1 MWERYKGALGV
12 CQSLGLMDNL
22 TAKGLWSKGVYE
34 HPGLYKCKKKDVGF
48 WRFEKRRGVGVVSE
62 MDFKRSHFHE
72 DWVGWLEI
80 RNVERD
86 GKRNNTWR
94 IKGRNVEEM
103 ETKSL
108 KDKIEE
114 M

>member
-1 MWERYKGALGV
+1 
-12 CQSLGLMDNL
+12 
-22 TAKGLWSKGVYE
+22 
-34 HPGLYKCKKKDVGF
+34 
-48 WRFEKRRGVGVVSE
+48 VSE